1 MGRGTRR
8 RNRRGRSI
16 LSAPREGKFNIYKIR
31 FETDRGWT
39 YSAEFGE
46 KRDEVRAAS
55 AFELLFEEIDIY
67 ENIRHRVFIHHRCIS
82 IRERILFENQ
92 TKHIVS
98 SRWGWGGTQTQTH
111 HEALSDVRCCG
122 LVRLVLVRVVDLE
135 RVDDGREPVYELVE
149 VHARCVFARRRR
161 PDVLGETEEIV
172 ELEVDQR
179 GYPCRGACLSLAE
192 GRRGGEADRTAAL

>member
-98 SRWGWGGTQTQTH
+98 SRWGWGWGW
-111 HEALSDVRCCG
+111 G
-122 LVRLVLVRVVDLE
+122 E
-135 RVDDGREPVYELVE
+135 RKRK
-149 VHARCVFARRRR
+149 
-161 PDVLGETEEIV
+161 
-172 ELEVDQR
+172 
-179 GYPCRGACLSLAE
+179 
-192 GRRGGEADRTAAL
+192 RTMRH